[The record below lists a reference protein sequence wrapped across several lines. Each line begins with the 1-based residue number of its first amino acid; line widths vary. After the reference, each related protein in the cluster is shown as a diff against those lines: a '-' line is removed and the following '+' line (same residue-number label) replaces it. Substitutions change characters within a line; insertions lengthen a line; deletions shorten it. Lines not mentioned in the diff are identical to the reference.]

1 MLLSDLKPPF
11 LLKVCISFKPNK
23 TEGPSGLIIHSP
35 SAHPICRFFSA
46 LMSANDGTSLT
57 VQAKR
62 VGGDEE
68 VTLHFTQLKLFSH
81 GVFSNVY
88 TGLIND
94 GNEERMVAIKK
105 CWGSEEDMKEI
116 RILEKLNRFSPKNIV
131 NLLYIYSKN
140 YDEKTCYSLVMKF
153 VPNSLGSLIR
163 ARRPRPLDILD
174 VKLFAW
180 QMFRGLQFIHRHG
193 IVHRD
198 LKPQNIL
205 VENETGALQIADF
218 GSSLITGEAD
228 SMSSYQV
235 TRYYRP
241 IELLLGSHKYNAA
254 IDIWSAGCV
263 FAEMLRGRTFLPGTS
278 TENQLEKIVDCF
290 GLPTTEQLRFM
301 YARRTRL
308 LQKEPVV
315 HAAQNYERRGGNSLS
330 RLLPDAPPQAIQ
342 LLEKIFDYNPRAR
355 LCGPRLLGSSFFDEI
370 FDSNNQRNGK
380 PLDLLTR
387 VDLARAVAGDLSRES
402 LESHTGA
409 GSGEV
414 PR

>member
-1 MLLSDLKPPF
+1 
-11 LLKVCISFKPNK
+11 
-23 TEGPSGLIIHSP
+23 
-35 SAHPICRFFSA
+35 
-46 LMSANDGTSLT
+46 
-57 VQAKR
+57 
-62 VGGDEE
+62 
-68 VTLHFTQLKLFSH
+68 
-81 GVFSNVY
+81 
-88 TGLIND
+88 
-94 GNEERMVAIKK
+94 MV
-105 CWGSEEDMKEI
+105 S
-116 RILEKLNRFSPKNIV
+116 S
-131 NLLYIYSKN
+131 
-140 YDEKTCYSLVMKF
+140 
-153 VPNSLGSLIR
+153 NSLLQTEVLRDQTADQLQIRSDSRLPRTFTESGSLIR
-163 ARRPRPLDILD
+163 ARRPRPLDVLD

-180 QMFRGLQFIHRHG
+180 QMFRGLQFIHQHG

-198 LKPQNIL
+198 LKAQNIL

-241 IELLLGSHKYNAA
+241 LELLLGSHKYNAA

-315 HAAQNYERRGGNSLS
+315 HAAQYYERRCGNSLS
-330 RLLPDAPPQAIQ
+330 RLLPDAPPHAIQ
-342 LLEKIFDYNPRAR
+342 LLEK
-355 LCGPRLLGSSFFDEI
+355 I

-387 VDLARAVAGDLSRES
+387 VDLARGRQHFE
-402 LESHTGA
+402 
-409 GSGEV
+409 
-414 PR
+414 